1 MKEMIRLGIW
11 LLLSSALAA
20 NAQTLMSED
29 EAIRLALGRSPL
41 LNASTLEVQRQRQLQ
56 GTSFNLANPD
66 ITLESPTGEFMT
78 VGVLQS
84 FEFPTVYV
92 RQGQLAKQQTVLAEK
107 GQVMAEADVKKR
119 VREAYLNLQY
129 AQALMEQL
137 QRQDSVYQGIAMAAE
152 RLFAAGQI
160 DKVAQTYTAAQ
171 YGTVHQRWMRAKTD
185 AALAQLQLQRYTGKA
200 EVLLTTP
207 LGKGSAT
214 AVDAALSTD
223 SSMLAATPLI
233 NYMRQQETVAQKTLQ
248 VERNRALPGFS
259 FGYMNQGLAGTPAP
273 LRLRGG
279 INIPL
284 WFWQYSAS
292 IKAAKTQVEQTAQ
305 NNLAQQ
311 QELGAQMEQARGELL
326 NAQMSLDYY
335 ESSGLQ
341 QADELISAS
350 ERMFAV
356 GETDHLTYLRT
367 LSDAY
372 TIRMDHLETLRSL
385 NLASITLTYLNG
397 K

>member
-1 MKEMIRLGIW
+1 MKDMIRSGVW

-20 NAQTLMSED
+20 NAQTMLSED
-29 EAIRLALGRSPL
+29 EAVRLALGRSPL
-41 LNASTLEVQRQRQLQ
+41 LSASILEVERQRQLQ

-66 ITLESPTGEFMT
+66 ITLESPTGDFMT

-107 GQVMAEADVKKR
+107 GQVMAEADVKRR
-119 VREAYLNLQY
+119 VRMAYLSLQY
-129 AQALMEQL
+129 AQALLRQL
-137 QRQDSVYQGIAMAAE
+137 RQQDSVYQSIALAAE

-160 DKVAQTYTAAQ
+160 DKVAQTYAATQ
-171 YGTVHQRWMRAKTD
+171 YGTVHQRWIRAQTEM
-185 AALAQLQLQRYTGKA
+185 ALAQLQLQRYTGQAKGI
-200 EVLLTTP
+200 VTTP
-207 LGKGSAT
+207 LDKSSAT
-214 AVDAALSTD
+214 VVNAALSID
-223 SSMLAATPLI
+223 STLLAATPLI
-233 NYMRQQETVAQKTLQ
+233 NYMRQQEMVAQKTLQ

-259 FGYMNQGLAGTPAP
+259 FGYMNQGLASTAVP

-305 NNLAQQ
+305 HNLAQQ
-311 QELGAQMEQARGELL
+311 QELEAQMQQAKGELL
-326 NAQMSLDYY
+326 NAQLSLDYY
-335 ESSGLQ
+335 ETSGLQ
-341 QADELISAS
+341 QADELIGASA
-350 ERMFAV
+350 RMFAV

-367 LSDAY
+367 LADAY
-372 TIRMDHLETLRSL
+372 IMRMDHLETLRSF
-385 NLASITLTYLNG
+385 NSASITLTYLNG